1 MRSPLRR
8 NRWGPISAGTDV
20 AAVVVAALAGPR
32 DPALEGLLGRDG
44 AAELREELAARAR
57 RWAAQ
62 AAPGRAF
69 EATSVGAAQAALG
82 GHDGPAL
89 LAAPDVPGLDQGV
102 VRDALDDLAD
112 GCDVAIGAAHDARPY
127 LIALSSV
134 RSDLLDL
141 AQESFGSGVFG
152 AFAERGLVL
161 GLLRSERRLVS
172 AADVRAMA
180 ADPRAPAD
188 LVALLARLRE
198 GAGR

>member
-1 MRSPLRR
+1 MRLPLRR

-57 RWAAQ
+57 RC
-62 AAPGRAF
+62 
-69 EATSVGAAQAALG
+69 AAQAALG

-127 LIALSSV
+127 LIALSCV

-152 AFAERGLVL
+152 AFGERGLVL

-180 ADPRAPAD
+180 AGPRAPAD
-188 LVALLARLRE
+188 LVALLARLPE
-198 GAGR
+198 GA